1 MTLTTSRPIT
11 SQSVEDICG
20 QKDAVYRNCWITY
33 GYFDLSSRLR
43 PYVGDNAS
51 WCTFARWSS
60 FTVGEN
66 LRPDQ
71 RSRRLDDV
79 LSRGPL
85 RLFRGVAQKFYSDV
99 RTIDDAAMPRTLAL
113 GNHYVFH
120 EIGHAVA
127 SFLDWLEESQDE
139 IAIDAEK
146 AWSEFK
152 EKITPYAGADELF
165 RPGDVS
171 WLQDGLRCYFDAAL
185 DDDPTHRALHVLRGN
200 ILIAAYEQWRLDPI
214 LQIALDP
221 FARHLVE
228 FHSID
233 PHPAD
238 DPHPAEPHAPGDYP
252 HARLRRQGTR
262 WALRHRSSLRQ
273 WLADIYA
280 STLTRHWMTLEMP
293 AGVDDMQ
300 AIVLGRGVP
309 NAEANSA
316 FLRQRRL
323 DDHELMKV
331 LAIFDHNSHHRIQG
345 AKNWNSFADRMQFIV
360 ELFLAYQNNPRLYEP
375 LPDRELALL
384 QIDIDDENL
393 KAMRR
398 IGDPDMDAYVADHY
412 LATSADPR
420 ALVRDMVK
428 NGVAGSLDSSPGEI
442 SRDLPTWA
450 DPDKL
455 HRGQQFFRD
464 HAVEIATALFTAS
477 LPLSYTAE
485 HGARVL
491 TRTAELASG
500 NVNRRVAETGKLLLD
515 IMTLDD
521 DLTPLQRDTQGWRAA
536 QGVRTFHAAIR
547 HMLAQQEWDTKQ
559 HGVPVNQ
566 EDLLGT
572 LVAFSVVV
580 LDSLDTMG
588 VDVGPE
594 AQEAYVHLWV
604 VVGYVLGIDY
614 SLIHRPGAD
623 GARPEHELTLA
634 ELRIIG
640 NALWR
645 RNARASADGQSL
657 AAAILQLFR
666 QNLPGPLQSLPAAA
680 IRHLIG
686 DESGDVLEVPNAGA
700 PARLVLRVGRPVT
713 RLIARGRRAGILP
726 RRLSGSTIK
735 LYEEWIRNN
744 HGDRPPW
751 DIDDDVKRKLGL
763 EHVDPR
769 ADDRRKARAN

>member
-1 MTLTTSRPIT
+1 MTLTTSLPIT
-11 SQSVEDICG
+11 TDSVEDICAL
-20 QKDAVYRNCWITY
+20 KDAVYRNCWITY
-33 GYFDLSSRLR
+33 GYFDLSTRLR
-43 PYVGDNAS
+43 PYIGDNAS

-66 LRPDQ
+66 LRLDQ

-79 LSRGPL
+79 LSWGPL
-85 RLFRGVAQKFYSDV
+85 RVFRGVAQKFYSDV
-99 RTIDDAAMPRTLAL
+99 RAISDAAMPRTLAL

-127 SFLDWLEESQDE
+127 SFLDWLDESQDE

-152 EKITPYAGADELF
+152 EKITPFEGADELF

-171 WLQDGLRCYFDAAL
+171 WLQDGLRCYFDAAR
-185 DDDPTHRALHVLRGN
+185 DDNPERRAHEVLRGN

-228 FHSID
+228 FHSTD
-233 PHPAD
+233 LHAAGPQ
-238 DPHPAEPHAPGDYP
+238 APGDYP

-273 WLADIYA
+273 WIADIYA
-280 STLTRHWMTLEMP
+280 GTLTRHWMTLDMP
-293 AGVDDMQ
+293 AGADAMQ
-300 AIVLGRGVP
+300 AIVLGRGI
-309 NAEANSA
+309 ARDDANLA
-316 FLRQRRL
+316 FPRRRRL
-323 DDHELMKV
+323 DDDELMKV
-331 LAIFDHNSHHRIQG
+331 LAIFDHNTKDRPQG
-345 AKNWNSFADRMQFIV
+345 AKNWNSFADRMAFIV
-360 ELFLAYQNNPRLYEP
+360 ELFLAYQDNPRLYEQ
-375 LPDRELALL
+375 LPDSELALL
-384 QIDIDDENL
+384 QIDVDDKNL
-393 KAMRR
+393 AKMRR
-398 IGDPDMDAYVADHY
+398 IGDPDMDAFVADHC

-420 ALVRDMVK
+420 TLVRDIIK
-428 NGVAGSLDSSPGEI
+428 NGVAQSFTSSTSSPSAI

-455 HRGQQFFRD
+455 CRGQQFFREY
-464 HAVEIATALFTAS
+464 AVEIATALFTAS

-521 DLTPLQRDTQGWRAA
+521 GLMPMQRDTQGWQAA
-536 QGVRTFHAAIR
+536 HGVRMFHAAIR
-547 HMLAQQEWDTKQ
+547 HMLSQQGWDTER

-588 VDVGPE
+588 VDVDPE

-604 VVGYVLGIDY
+604 VVGHILGINY
-614 SLIHRPGAD
+614 SLIHRPGAN
-623 GARPEHELTLA
+623 GVRPEHELTLF

-645 RNARASADGQSL
+645 RNSRASADGQSL
-657 AAAILQLFR
+657 AAAIMQLFR
-666 QNLPGPLQSLPAAA
+666 ENLPGPLQSLPAAA
-680 IRHLIG
+680 IRRLIG

-700 PARLVLRVGRPVT
+700 PARLVLRVGRPAT

-726 RRLSGSTIK
+726 RRLAGSTIK

-751 DIDDDVKRKLGL
+751 EIDDELKHKLRL
-763 EHVDPR
+763 DHVDPR
-769 ADDRRKARAN
+769 VDDRRRASTP